1 MPQRFDV
8 IFWDF
13 DGTLAHSRHL
23 WTNSICDALKQADP
37 ETNIGFDQ
45 LRPLTRTCY
54 PWDQPEENYH
64 RLQGAEWWSYMEK
77 QFARAYEQAGVKRE
91 IARNA
96 AARVRGE
103 ILRPEKYHLF
113 EDTFWALEYCRRE
126 GCRNVLL
133 SNNYPELEKITT
145 VLGLTPLL
153 DGMVVSGQVGW
164 DKPRPISKGPETAA
178 FLRLWY
184 TRKPIAMPIITV
196 IPCGDW
202 WSRFLPR
209 PGFLAHFDKIS
220 RGILWKMAD
229 IPGVPFLLYCFQRG
243 NNQKGGSRL

>member
-37 ETNIGFDQ
+37 GTGIGFDQ
-45 LRPLTRTCY
+45 LRPLTRACY
-54 PWDQPEENYH
+54 PWDQPEENYR
-64 RLQGAEWWSYMEK
+64 RLQGTEWWSYMEK
-77 QFARAYEQAGVKRE
+77 QFARAYEQAGVKTE
-91 IARNA
+91 IAWNA

-113 EDTFWALEYCRRE
+113 EDTFWALEYCRKE

-133 SNNYPELEKITT
+133 SNNYPELEEITA
-145 VLGLTPLL
+145 VLGLTPWL

-164 DKPRPISKGPETAA
+164 DKPRPEIFRLALEQAGKGARC
-178 FLRLWY
+178 L
-184 TRKPIAMPIITV
+184 MV
-196 IPCGDW
+196 GDN
-202 WSRFLPR
+202 PV
-209 PGFLAHFDKIS
+209 
-220 RGILWKMAD
+220 AD
-229 IPGVPFLLYCFQRG
+229 IQGARNCGIPAALVHKEADCDADYHSDTLRGVVEQIFVPSEVSGTF
-243 NNQKGGSRL
+243 